1 MDDVLPDT
9 AVVRFATEADLETW
23 QDVRLRSLAD
33 APEAFGST
41 LERERAFADDDWK
54 ARLRPPAVLVMDGE
68 RAVGLGGGFEVRPG
82 VILVVAMWLE
92 PVWRGRGLS
101 RRILDLVVDW
111 ARERGH
117 EVELDV
123 ATDATAARAAY
134 ERYGFV
140 YTGETS
146 RLREGSSVV
155 THRMV
160 LPQPP
165 G

>member
-140 YTGETS
+140 YTGDQAP
-146 RLREGSSVV
+146 LREGSSVV
-155 THRMV
+155 IDRMV
-160 LPQPP
+160 LPRPP

>member
-1 MDDVLPDT
+1 MDDLPPGST
-9 AVVRFATEADLETW
+9 VVRFATEDDLETW
-23 QDVRLRSLAD
+23 QDVRLRSLTD

-41 LERERAFADDDWK
+41 VERELAFTDDDWR
-54 ARLRPPAVLVMDGE
+54 ARLRAPSVLVLDGE

-92 PVWRGRGLS
+92 PAWRGRGLS
-101 RRILDLVVDW
+101 RSVLDLVVDW
-111 ARERGH
+111 ARGRAY

-123 ATDATAARAAY
+123 ARDATAARAAY
-134 ERYGFV
+134 ESYGFV
-140 YTGETS
+140 YTGDQS
-146 RLREGSSVV
+146 PLREGSSIV
-155 THRMV
+155 TDRMV

>member
-92 PVWRGRGLS
+92 PEWRGRGLS
-101 RRILDLVVDW
+101 WRILDLVVDW

>member
-1 MDDVLPDT
+1 MDDVLPDA

-23 QDVRLRSLAD
+23 QAVRLRSLAD
-33 APEAFGST
+33 APNAFGST
-41 LERERAFADDDWK
+41 VERERGFTDDDWR
-54 ARLRPPAVLVMDGE
+54 ARLRPPAVLVLDGE

-92 PVWRGRGLS
+92 PKWRGRGLA
-101 RRILDLVVDW
+101 RRVLDLVVDW
-111 ARERGH
+111 AQERGH

-123 ATDATAARAAY
+123 ASDATAARAAY

-146 RLREGSSVV
+146 QLREGSSVV

-160 LPQPP
+160 LPRPP